1 MLTAKPVRGWL
12 GGRMHR
18 DWLSDGAESNNT
30 VLDLDGWVLLAMGCG
45 CDIWISW
52 LLRWD
57 GDKLVIAL
65 MPVVVRSP

>member
-1 MLTAKPVRGWL
+1 MLTTKAVRGWQ

-45 CDIWISW
+45 CDIWIN
-52 LLRWD
+52 WD